1 MRKLSGADGINTEF
15 LLTKGCI
22 SFIKNAMQ
30 TLEIENRSENFY
42 MINLG
47 GMSNELDKYKK

>member
-42 MINLG
+42 MLNLG